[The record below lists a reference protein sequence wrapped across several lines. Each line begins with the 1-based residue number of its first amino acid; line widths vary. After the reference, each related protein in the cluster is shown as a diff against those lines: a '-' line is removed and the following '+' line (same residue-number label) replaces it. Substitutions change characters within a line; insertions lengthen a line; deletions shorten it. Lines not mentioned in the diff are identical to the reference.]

1 LAVPFAQ
8 LMIQNKQP
16 APIPILL
23 AFASTYILW
32 GTTYFA
38 VLVGLQTL
46 PPFVMGA
53 FRFLLAGIILFMI
66 LFFNGQALWKKGM
79 FQNILLGM
87 VILSGGQGLLFWSE
101 QYIPSGYTAILVSTL
116 PLWYVLLD
124 SKNRGMYFKNK
135 IVLAGLI
142 LGFFGILL
150 LFEKYIGTSSGITD
164 MQLLGML
171 SVFGACICW
180 VTGTLYYKDH
190 VDQNFIFL
198 NLAWQLMG
206 GFLSSLIIAFI
217 SGEFFGFSLSK
228 VSTHSWLATVYL
240 AVAGSLVAFIAFTWL
255 LSVRPAAVVGTYAY
269 VNPVIAVLI
278 GWMLANESISVLQIA
293 GMIIILISAA
303 LVNSTKYKWNNK
315 KNF

>member
-1 LAVPFAQ
+1 
-8 LMIQNKQP
+8 MIQNKQP
-16 APIPILL
+16 APALILL
-23 AFASTYILW
+23 AFASTYLLW

-53 FRFLLAGIILFMI
+53 FRFLLAGIILFIII
-66 LFFNGQALWKKGM
+66 LLKGEALWKKGM
-79 FQNILLGM
+79 YKNMLLGII
-87 VILSGGQGLLFWSE
+87 ILSGGQGLLFWSE

-124 SKNRGMYFKNK
+124 GGNRSIYFKNK
-135 IVLAGLI
+135 IVLTGLV

-150 LFEKYIGTSSGITD
+150 LFERYIGASSDITS
-164 MQLLGML
+164 MQVLGML

-180 VTGTLYYKDH
+180 VMGTLYYKDNI
-190 VDQNFIFL
+190 DQNSIFL

-206 GFLSSLIIAFI
+206 GFLSSLFI
-217 SGEFFGFSLSK
+217 SFLSGEFRGFSFAK
-228 VSTHSWLATVYL
+228 VSMNSWLATVYL
-240 AVAGSLVAFIAFTWL
+240 AVAGSLLAFIAFTWL

-278 GWMLANESISVLQIA
+278 GWILANESINLLQIV
-293 GMIIILISAA
+293 GMVIILISAF

-315 KNF
+315 KNI